1 MTHAMNALELN
12 PDCDLNIAF
21 VEDDYM
27 TELHIK
33 WMDEP
38 GTTDVLSFPMDM
50 PEEPG
55 QAVTLGDIVISPVV
69 AAAQA
74 LQQGHSTEHEIY
86 ILATHGLLH
95 IIGYDHADKAD
106 EKIMFELQEKIVT
119 DWEKRSCHGAHQIMD
134 AGMDRSSRSMFQAR
148 NQGAPPLQLLGFG
161 SKMVVTGDVTQIDL
175 PNGQNS
181 GLRVIRDIL
190 KDINLVLS

>member
-1 MTHAMNALELN
+1 MTIEVTNTSGQLVPTAEMTSLMTHALKALDLN

-55 QAVTLGDIVISPVV
+55 EAVTLGDIVISPVV

-74 LQQGHSTEHEIY
+74 LTQGHSTEHEIY

-95 IIGYDHADKAD
+95 IIGYDHADKTE
-106 EKIMFELQEKIVT
+106 EKVMFDLQEKIVT
-119 DWEKRSCHGAHQIMD
+119 DWEKRS
-134 AGMDRSSRSMFQAR
+134 
-148 NQGAPPLQLLGFG
+148 
-161 SKMVVTGDVTQIDL
+161 
-175 PNGQNS
+175 
-181 GLRVIRDIL
+181 
-190 KDINLVLS
+190 

>member
-1 MTHAMNALELN
+1 MTIEVTNTSGQLVPTAEMTSLMTHAMKALELN
-12 PDCDLNIAF
+12 PECDLNIAF

-27 TELHIK
+27 TELHVK
-33 WMDEP
+33 WMNEP

-74 LQQGHSTEHEIY
+74 LTQGHSTEHEIY

-95 IIGYDHADKAD
+95 ILGYDHADKAD
-106 EKIMFELQEKIVT
+106 EKTMFDLQEKIVT
-119 DWEKRSCHGAHQIMD
+119 DWEKRS
-134 AGMDRSSRSMFQAR
+134 
-148 NQGAPPLQLLGFG
+148 
-161 SKMVVTGDVTQIDL
+161 
-175 PNGQNS
+175 
-181 GLRVIRDIL
+181 
-190 KDINLVLS
+190 

>member
-1 MTHAMNALELN
+1 MTIEVTNTSGQLVPTAEMTSLMTHAMKALDLN
-12 PDCDLNIAF
+12 PECDLNIAF
-21 VEDDYM
+21 VDEDYM

-55 QAVTLGDIVISPVV
+55 EAVTLGDIVISPVV

-74 LQQGHSTEHEIY
+74 LTQGHSTEHEIY

-95 IIGYDHADKAD
+95 IIGYDHADKNE
-106 EKIMFELQEKIVT
+106 EKVMFDLQEKIVT
-119 DWEKRSCHGAHQIMD
+119 DWEKRS
-134 AGMDRSSRSMFQAR
+134 
-148 NQGAPPLQLLGFG
+148 
-161 SKMVVTGDVTQIDL
+161 
-175 PNGQNS
+175 
-181 GLRVIRDIL
+181 
-190 KDINLVLS
+190 

>member
-1 MTHAMNALELN
+1 MTIEVTNTSGQLVPTAEMVSLMTHAMNALELN
-12 PDCDLNIAF
+12 PECDLNISF

-55 QAVTLGDIVISPVV
+55 DVVTLGDIVISPVV

-74 LQQGHSTEHEIY
+74 LTQGHSTEHEMY

-119 DWEKRSCHGAHQIMD
+119 DWEKRS
-134 AGMDRSSRSMFQAR
+134 
-148 NQGAPPLQLLGFG
+148 
-161 SKMVVTGDVTQIDL
+161 
-175 PNGQNS
+175 
-181 GLRVIRDIL
+181 
-190 KDINLVLS
+190 

>member
-1 MTHAMNALELN
+1 MTIEVTNTSGQLVPTAEMSSLMTHALNALELN

-27 TELHIK
+27 TELHVK

-55 QAVTLGDIVISPVV
+55 EAVTLGDIVISPVV

-74 LQQGHSTEHEIY
+74 LNQGHSTEHEIY

-95 IIGYDHADKAD
+95 IIGYDHADTAE
-106 EKIMFELQEKIVT
+106 EKIMFDLQEKIVT
-119 DWEKRSCHGAHQIMD
+119 DWEKRS
-134 AGMDRSSRSMFQAR
+134 
-148 NQGAPPLQLLGFG
+148 
-161 SKMVVTGDVTQIDL
+161 
-175 PNGQNS
+175 
-181 GLRVIRDIL
+181 
-190 KDINLVLS
+190 

>member
-1 MTHAMNALELN
+1 MTIEVTNTSGQLVPTAEMTSLMTHAMKALDLN
-12 PDCDLNIAF
+12 PECDLNIAF
-21 VEDDYM
+21 VENDYM

-55 QAVTLGDIVISPVV
+55 EAVTLGDIVISPVV

-74 LQQGHSTEHEIY
+74 LTQGHSTEHEIY

-95 IIGYDHADKAD
+95 IIGYDHADKNE
-106 EKIMFELQEKIVT
+106 EKVMFDLQEKIVT
-119 DWEKRSCHGAHQIMD
+119 DWEKRS
-134 AGMDRSSRSMFQAR
+134 
-148 NQGAPPLQLLGFG
+148 
-161 SKMVVTGDVTQIDL
+161 
-175 PNGQNS
+175 
-181 GLRVIRDIL
+181 
-190 KDINLVLS
+190 

>member
-1 MTHAMNALELN
+1 MTIEVTNTSGQLVPTTEITSLMTHAMNALELN
-12 PDCDLNIAF
+12 PECDLNIAF

-55 QAVTLGDIVISPVV
+55 EAVTLGDIVISPVV

-74 LQQGHSTEHEIY
+74 ISQGHSTEHEIF

-95 IIGYDHADKAD
+95 IIGYDHADKVD

-119 DWEKRSCHGAHQIMD
+119 DWEKRS
-134 AGMDRSSRSMFQAR
+134 
-148 NQGAPPLQLLGFG
+148 
-161 SKMVVTGDVTQIDL
+161 
-175 PNGQNS
+175 
-181 GLRVIRDIL
+181 
-190 KDINLVLS
+190 

>member
-1 MTHAMNALELN
+1 MTIEVTNTSGQLVPTAEMTSLMTYAMKALDLN
-12 PDCDLNIAF
+12 PECDLNIAF

-55 QAVTLGDIVISPVV
+55 EAVTLGDIVISPVV

-74 LQQGHSTEHEIY
+74 LTQGHSTEHEIY

-95 IIGYDHADKAD
+95 IIGYDHAEKAE
-106 EKIMFELQEKIVT
+106 EKVMFDLQEKIVT
-119 DWEKRSCHGAHQIMD
+119 DWEKRS
-134 AGMDRSSRSMFQAR
+134 
-148 NQGAPPLQLLGFG
+148 
-161 SKMVVTGDVTQIDL
+161 
-175 PNGQNS
+175 
-181 GLRVIRDIL
+181 
-190 KDINLVLS
+190 

>member
-1 MTHAMNALELN
+1 MTIEVTNTSGQLVPTAEMTSLMTHAMKALDLN
-12 PDCDLNIAF
+12 PECDLNIAF

-27 TELHIK
+27 TELHVK

-55 QAVTLGDIVISPVV
+55 EAVTLGDIVISPVV

-74 LQQGHSTEHEIY
+74 LNQGHSAEHEIY

-106 EKIMFELQEKIVT
+106 EKVMFDLQEKIVT
-119 DWEKRSCHGAHQIMD
+119 DWEKRS
-134 AGMDRSSRSMFQAR
+134 
-148 NQGAPPLQLLGFG
+148 
-161 SKMVVTGDVTQIDL
+161 
-175 PNGQNS
+175 
-181 GLRVIRDIL
+181 
-190 KDINLVLS
+190 

>member
-1 MTHAMNALELN
+1 MTIEVTNTSGQLVPTAEMTSLMTHAMKALELN
-12 PDCDLNIAF
+12 PECDLNIAF
-21 VEDDYM
+21 IEDDYM

-55 QAVTLGDIVISPVV
+55 EAVTLGDIVISPVV

-74 LQQGHSTEHEIY
+74 LTQGHSTEHEIY

-95 IIGYDHADKAD
+95 IIGYDHADKNE
-106 EKIMFELQEKIVT
+106 EKVMFDLQEKIVT
-119 DWEKRSCHGAHQIMD
+119 DWEKRS
-134 AGMDRSSRSMFQAR
+134 
-148 NQGAPPLQLLGFG
+148 
-161 SKMVVTGDVTQIDL
+161 
-175 PNGQNS
+175 
-181 GLRVIRDIL
+181 
-190 KDINLVLS
+190 

>member
-1 MTHAMNALELN
+1 MTIEVTNTSGQLVPTAEMTSLMTHAMEALDLN
-12 PDCDLNIAF
+12 PECDLNIAF

-55 QAVTLGDIVISPVV
+55 EAVTLGDIVISPVV

-74 LQQGHSTEHEIY
+74 LTQGHSTEHEIY

-95 IIGYDHADKAD
+95 IIGYDHADKNE
-106 EKIMFELQEKIVT
+106 EKVMFDLQEKIVT
-119 DWEKRSCHGAHQIMD
+119 DWEKRS
-134 AGMDRSSRSMFQAR
+134 
-148 NQGAPPLQLLGFG
+148 
-161 SKMVVTGDVTQIDL
+161 
-175 PNGQNS
+175 
-181 GLRVIRDIL
+181 
-190 KDINLVLS
+190 

>member
-1 MTHAMNALELN
+1 MTIEVTNTSGQLVPTTEITSLMTHAMNALELN
-12 PDCDLNIAF
+12 PECDLNIAF

-38 GTTDVLSFPMDM
+38 GTTDVLSFPRDM

-55 QAVTLGDIVISPVV
+55 EAVTLGDIVISPVV

-119 DWEKRSCHGAHQIMD
+119 DWEKRS
-134 AGMDRSSRSMFQAR
+134 
-148 NQGAPPLQLLGFG
+148 
-161 SKMVVTGDVTQIDL
+161 
-175 PNGQNS
+175 
-181 GLRVIRDIL
+181 
-190 KDINLVLS
+190 

>member
-1 MTHAMNALELN
+1 MTIEVTNTSGQLVPTTEMVSLMTHAMNALDLN
-12 PDCDLNIAF
+12 TECDLNISF

-55 QAVTLGDIVISPVV
+55 EVVTLGDIVISPVV
-69 AAAQA
+69 AASQAQT
-74 LQQGHSTEHEIY
+74 QGHSTEHEIF

-95 IIGYDHADKAD
+95 IIGYDHAEKAD

-119 DWEKRSCHGAHQIMD
+119 DWEKRS
-134 AGMDRSSRSMFQAR
+134 
-148 NQGAPPLQLLGFG
+148 
-161 SKMVVTGDVTQIDL
+161 
-175 PNGQNS
+175 
-181 GLRVIRDIL
+181 
-190 KDINLVLS
+190 

>member
-1 MTHAMNALELN
+1 MTIEVTNTSGQLVPTTEMVSLMTHAMKALDLN
-12 PDCDLNIAF
+12 PECDLNVSF

-50 PEEPG
+50 PEAPG
-55 QAVTLGDIVISPVV
+55 EVVTLGDIVISPVV

-74 LQQGHSTEHEIY
+74 LTQGHSTEHEIY

-119 DWEKRSCHGAHQIMD
+119 DWEK
-134 AGMDRSSRSMFQAR
+134 SS
-148 NQGAPPLQLLGFG
+148 
-161 SKMVVTGDVTQIDL
+161 
-175 PNGQNS
+175 
-181 GLRVIRDIL
+181 
-190 KDINLVLS
+190 